1 GQPRRGPAVVSR
13 RRRRSSRLHAVSERD
28 THPPERRG
36 HGGGAYQSGNGS
48 GLGAGPLRI
57 VDVLP
62 VAGEGTAGHGERR
75 DEGQERLG
83 IADEPDGGAHSRAGR
98 EDSAADRSG
107 ASVLDGMGLP
117 HGELVASAQA
127 RSTAAKTSVPYL
139 MRDERRG

>member
-1 GQPRRGPAVVSR
+1 MNEGLVSLGVALLSFLGGGGGVVASVEERQETAIRQKAEDMAAARTREALRNECGSGQPRRGPAVVSR

-62 VAGEGTAGHGERR
+62 VAGEGTAGHG
-75 DEGQERLG
+75 
-83 IADEPDGGAHSRAGR
+83 
-98 EDSAADRSG
+98 
-107 ASVLDGMGLP
+107 
-117 HGELVASAQA
+117 
-127 RSTAAKTSVPYL
+127 
-139 MRDERRG
+139 

>member
-1 GQPRRGPAVVSR
+1 
-13 RRRRSSRLHAVSERD
+13 
-28 THPPERRG
+28 
-36 HGGGAYQSGNGS
+36 

-83 IADEPDGGAHSRAGR
+83 SENEPDGGAHAHAGR
-98 EDSAADRSG
+98 DDSATDRSG
-107 ASVLDGMGLP
+107 GGVLNRVGLSD
-117 HGELVASAQA
+117 GELVASAQA
-127 RSTAAKTSVPYL
+127 RGTAAETSVPYL